1 MQKSYIGQQK
11 QGSREERRRDK
22 PTKEEEKRG
31 WESMGKVSVKLLAS
45 VRITAWSTSPLL
57 PPRGSCSIQYTI
69 FSFLLNQ
76 EVFHSFM
83 FLNIA
88 SGKRPGQVT
97 RFIQGK
103 RGGLGTALVRA
114 APHGW
119 DRHFFFLKFQIYTFT
134 QRLHICMYRHQ
145 RVNFDNFTSIVIC
158 ITLYTYTVS

>member
-1 MQKSYIGQQK
+1 MGKELCRSLILANKYGKQRREKEGQAYK
-11 QGSREERRRDK
+11 GRSK
-22 PTKEEEKRG
+22 
-31 WESMGKVSVKLLAS
+31 GKVSVKLLAS
-45 VRITAWSTSPLL
+45 VRITAWSTFLLL
-57 PPRGSCSIQYTI
+57 PPGGSCSIQYTI

-88 SGKRPGQVT
+88 SGKRPGQVI

-114 APHGW
+114 ALHGW